1 MNTRLA
7 LLAPVAF
14 AAAAIGAG
22 PCGST
27 STKSD
32 TGDVSG
38 AKKDVAQ
45 AVFDLRDA
53 ISKRDEAKICD
64 SLVTN
69 ALAARIKGDGRGSS
83 CSENLKN
90 SIQDVDATDL
100 DVQSV
105 TVTGASATATIKTD
119 LPKGQADPVDTLK
132 FAKDGNG
139 DWRLS
144 GLG

>member
-27 STKSD
+27 SSSSD
-32 TGDVSG
+32 TGDFSG

-53 ISKRDEAKICD
+53 VAKRDEAKICD
-64 SLVTN
+64 SLMTK
-69 ALAARIKGDGRGSS
+69 ALAAQVKGDSRGGS
-83 CSENLKN
+83 CTENLKD

-100 DVQSV
+100 KVQ
-105 TVTGASATATIKTD
+105 TVTISGSSATATIKTD
-119 LPKGQADPVDTLK
+119 LPSGQTDPVDTLK
-132 FAKDGNG
+132 FTKDANG

>member
-1 MNTRLA
+1 MNKRLA

-27 STKSD
+27 SKSSD
-32 TGDVSG
+32 TGNFSG
-38 AKKDVAQ
+38 AKNDVAQ
-45 AVFDLRDA
+45 AVLDLRDA
-53 ISKRDEAKICD
+53 ISKRDESKICD
-64 SLVTN
+64 SLLTKS
-69 ALAARIKGDGRGSS
+69 LAAQVKGDGRGSR
-83 CSENLKN
+83 CADNLKD

-100 DVQSV
+100 KVQAV
-105 TVTGASATATIKTD
+105 TISGSSATATIKTD
-119 LPKGQADPVDTLK
+119 LPSGQTDPVDTLR
-132 FAKDGNG
+132 FAKDANG